1 MPVVFR
7 WNGYRF
13 HFYSN
18 EGDPREP
25 VHVHVTK
32 GRPTAKFWLYPDV
45 TVAYNKGF
53 SSRVQTELTR
63 VIEERKEEI
72 EDAWNEHFS

>member
-1 MPVVFR
+1 MPLVFR

-25 VHVHVTK
+25 IHIHVNR
-32 GRPTAKFWLYPDV
+32 GRADAKFWLYPDV
-45 TVAYNKGF
+45 ERVYSYEYNA
-53 SSRVQTELTR
+53 RELR
-63 VIEERKEEI
+63 QLAEEI
-72 EDAWNEHFS
+72 ERRRDEIERAWNEHFG